1 MSDGERYLGLGGDE
15 ADPEESALAENVSHR
30 FDRLAPTDAERT
42 VAGRPSREAVLRW
55 WEDRFGIPP
64 ATFDDHTCWE
74 KGNGK
79 LWVLAG
85 DAKDPGDVE
94 AVGTTFLRTRQEHWK
109 PTTDAVQ
116 RFGHHATENVID
128 LTREEAERFAAGED
142 QEIERWDG
150 DWGYLIAAHDLPRGE
165 GAGAAAEAAGAASDA
180 AGAAGERAILGVG
193 LYVHGELRSMVP
205 KGRRR
210 DL

>member
-1 MSDGERYLGLGGDE
+1 MSDESSDSA
-15 ADPEESALAENVSHR
+15 ADPTDAPADEDLAENVSHR

-42 VAGRPSREAVLRW
+42 VAGRPSREAVLEW
-55 WEDRFGIPP
+55 WEERFDVAPE
-64 ATFDDHTCWE
+64 TFADHTFWE

-85 DAKDPGDVE
+85 DAADPGEVE
-94 AVGTTFLRTRQEHWK
+94 ALGMTVLRTRQEHWK

-116 RFGHHATENVID
+116 RFGHLASENVID
-128 LTREEAERFAAGED
+128 LDRAEAERFAAGED
-142 QEIERWDG
+142 QDIERWDG
-150 DWGYLIAAHDLPRGE
+150 DWGYLIAAHEVG
-165 GAGAAAEAAGAASDA
+165 
-180 AGAAGERAILGVG
+180 GERAILGVG
-193 LYVHGELRSMVP
+193 LYVHGELRSMIP

>member
-1 MSDGERYLGLGGDE
+1 MSDD
-15 ADPEESALAENVSHR
+15 DLAENVSHR

-42 VAGRPSREAVLRW
+42 VEGRPSRAAVLAW
-55 WEDRFGIPP
+55 WEERFGIPP
-64 ATFDDHTCWE
+64 ATFENHTFWE

-85 DAKDPGDVE
+85 EAADPSEVE
-94 AVGTTFLRTRQEHWK
+94 AIGATVLRTRQEHWK

-116 RFGHHATENVID
+116 RFGHLATQNVID
-128 LTREEAERFAAGED
+128 LELAEAERFAAGED

-150 DWGYLIAAHDLPRGE
+150 DWGYLIAAHELPREE
-165 GAGAAAEAAGAASDA
+165 GDDA
-180 AGAAGERAILGVG
+180 DGERAILGVG
-193 LYVHGELRSMVP
+193 LYVHGELRSTVP

>member
-1 MSDGERYLGLGGDE
+1 MSDDETYLGLGEGEAAPDE
-15 ADPEESALAENVSHR
+15 HDTTSDASDRTETDLDENVSHR

-42 VAGRPSREAVLRW
+42 VAGRPSREAVLQW
-55 WEDRFGIPP
+55 WDDRFGIPP
-64 ATFDDHTCWE
+64 ATFAEHTLWE

-85 DAKDPGDVE
+85 DAADPSDVE
-94 AVGTTFLRTRQEHWK
+94 AVGMTFLRTRQEHWK

-116 RFGHHATENVID
+116 RFGDAATQNVIE
-128 LTREEAERFAAGED
+128 LKREEARRFAAGED
-142 QEIERWDG
+142 QSIDRWDG
-150 DWGYLIAAHDLPRGE
+150 DWGYLIAAHEL
-165 GAGAAAEAAGAASDA
+165 AGD
-180 AGAAGERAILGVG
+180 RAILGVG

>member
-1 MSDGERYLGLGGDE
+1 MSDDETYLGLGDATNEGS
-15 ADPEESALAENVSHR
+15 AAASDPTARTEDDLDDNVSHR

-42 VAGRPSREAVLRW
+42 VAGRPSREAVLQW
-55 WEDRFGIPP
+55 WADRFGVPP
-64 ATFDDHTCWE
+64 ETFADYTVWE

-85 DAKDPGDVE
+85 DAADPSDVE

-116 RFGHHATENVID
+116 RFGSHASQNVID
-128 LTREEAERFAAGED
+128 LTLAEAERFAAGED

-150 DWGYLIAAHDLPRGE
+150 DWGYLIAAHDL
-165 GAGAAAEAAGAASDA
+165 AGD
-180 AGAAGERAILGVG
+180 RAILGVG
-193 LYVHGELRSMVP
+193 LYVHGELRSTVP